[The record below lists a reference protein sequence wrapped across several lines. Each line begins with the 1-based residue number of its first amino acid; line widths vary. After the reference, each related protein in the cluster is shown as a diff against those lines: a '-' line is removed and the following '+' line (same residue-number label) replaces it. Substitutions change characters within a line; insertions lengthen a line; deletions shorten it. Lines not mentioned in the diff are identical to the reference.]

1 MGWGCGW
8 GRGCGWGLPP
18 TPPAGLGPPPRPRRG
33 GPGGRRGRP
42 GGGGVGGGG
51 GGGGGVGGAGGR
63 GGGGCPLPSLLVAP
77 HNPLPPN
84 PPPPQDKSLTL
95 VRAVR
100 WEMSA
105 EVLSLVLSSMLCSKP

>member
-1 MGWGCGW
+1 MVW
-8 GRGCGWGLPP
+8 
-18 TPPAGLGPPPRPRRG
+18 
-33 GPGGRRGRP
+33 
-42 GGGGVGGGG
+42 GGVGW
-51 GGGGGVGGAGGR
+51 GGGVGGAGAV
-63 GGGGCPLPSLLVAP
+63 GGGCPLPSLLVAP